1 MPNYHSKSAAFS
13 LLCGLICCLGWPHSL
28 SAQYR
33 LPPLDTLLHQL
44 EHPVND
50 SLKFLTLVFLTE
62 QMQFQNPRQGLRY
75 AEQALAMS
83 VSHKDPARQIE
94 IFSRQGACYSRLGI
108 YDSAKM
114 IHRRAYIMGLASGER
129 LHAANQLAN
138 ISNAF
143 DAQSQLDS
151 AHYYNDLALSIYTE
165 LKRPIYEAIAYNNQ
179 AIIYEKQGNYA
190 KAVASY
196 LEALAI
202 FDKREY
208 KAGAA
213 AVLANLGII
222 YLRQGAYPEAIAY
235 CQRSLKLKRE
245 IEDLFGVSI
254 NLNTLGEIYLALD
267 QCDSALHYSLEA
279 LEIKQKLED
288 PQGQASVHTQLGE
301 IYFEDQAFR
310 EAEYQLTQGYK
321 FALLA
326 QDQLIQGKAALKLAQ
341 LLPITQPNEA
351 VKPYLEEALAIAKTT
366 GGRELLR
373 EVYASYYQFYRNRQD
388 FRAFDYQDL
397 YQNLSDSLRN
407 DSIVQA
413 FTRQEMEYEFAL
425 EKNEIALAQSQKEL
439 AFNQSLKRQQLI
451 GLLALLGA
459 LALGVISLLL
469 WRSYRLKQ
477 KTNQQLNAQNETI
490 QQSLEEREVL
500 LKEIHHRVKNNLQ
513 IISSLLVL
521 QSRSIDD
528 PLALEAIAES
538 RNRVQSMALIHQNLY
553 QDESLMEVSLPDYIS
568 QLTQSLLASYQ
579 LSGKEIELKQRID
592 DLALDVDLL
601 IPLGLILNELISN
614 ALKHAFG
621 ERQHGQISIEIQALP
636 EHLQVKVAD
645 NGQGLPPDFEQ
656 KTQTSLGFKLV
667 RSFVKKM
674 NAKLQINTQGGTQI
688 DMLIPHV

>member
-1 MPNYHSKSAAFS
+1 MIAYPPLSVTVFLLCS
-13 LLCGLICCLGWPHSL
+13 LLLSFGSHSAL
-28 SAQYR
+28 QAQYR
-33 LPPLDTLLHQL
+33 LPPVDTLLYQL

-50 SLKFLTLVFLTE
+50 SLTFLTLVFLTE

-75 AEQALAMS
+75 AQQALAMPIAEGDTS
-83 VSHKDPARQIE
+83 RQIE
-94 IFSRQGACYSRLGI
+94 ILSRQGACYSRLGI

-114 IHRRAYIMGLASGER
+114 IHQQAYVMGLASGER

-151 AHYYNDLALSIYTE
+151 ALFYNDQALAIYTE

-179 AIIYEKQGNYA
+179 AIISEKQGNYA
-190 KAVASY
+190 KAIESY
-196 LEALAI
+196 LEALTI
-202 FDKREY
+202 FDKRDY
-208 KAGAA
+208 KAGSA

-222 YLRQGAYPEAIAY
+222 YLRQEAYPEAIDY
-235 CQRSLKLKRE
+235 CQRSLTLKRE
-245 IEDLFGVSI
+245 IEDVFGISI

-279 LEIKQKLED
+279 LIIKQKLED
-288 PQGQASVHTQLGE
+288 PQGQAAVHTQLGV
-301 IYFEDQAFR
+301 IYFADQAFR
-310 EAEYQLTQGYK
+310 EAEHHLNQGYE
-321 FALLA
+321 FAVLA
-326 QDQLIQGKAALKLAQ
+326 QDQLIQGKAALMMAQ
-341 LLPITQPNEA
+341 LLPITQPKKA
-351 VKPYLEEALAIAKTT
+351 VEPYLEEALAIARTT

-373 EVYASYYQFYRNRQD
+373 EVYAAYYQYYRARKD
-388 FRAFDYQDL
+388 FRAFDYQDR
-397 YQNLSDSLRN
+397 YQTLSDSLRN

-413 FTRQEMEYEFAL
+413 FTRQEMEYSFAL

-439 AFNQSLKRQQLI
+439 AFDQAIKRQQLI
-451 GLLALLGA
+451 GLFALLGA
-459 LALGVISLLL
+459 LALGIISLLL

-490 QQSLEEREVL
+490 QQSLEEREIL

-513 IISSLLVL
+513 IISSLLGL

-538 RNRVQSMALIHQNLY
+538 RNRVHSMALIHQNLY

-568 QLTQSLLASYQ
+568 QLTQSLLESYQ
-579 LSGKEIELKQRID
+579 LNTQEIELKQNIEE
-592 DLALDVDLL
+592 LSLDVDLL

-621 ERQHGQISIEIQALP
+621 ERQHGQIAIEIQSLP

-656 KTQTSLGFKLV
+656 KAQRSLGYKLV

-674 NAKLQINTQGGTQI
+674 NASLQINTQAGTQI
-688 DMLIPHV
+688 DMLIPHT